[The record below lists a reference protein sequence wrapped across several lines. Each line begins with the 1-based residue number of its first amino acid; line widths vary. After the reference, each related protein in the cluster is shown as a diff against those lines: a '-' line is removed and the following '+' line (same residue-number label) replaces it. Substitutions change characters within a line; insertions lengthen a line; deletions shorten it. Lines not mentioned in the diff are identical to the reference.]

1 MPKTLTWGPV
11 SGASTVR
18 GTALLPRTPPKAIIR
33 HTFPLK
39 CGEQTGR
46 VLYAPQAGSFAF
58 VRDWR
63 FKRTLPLDI
72 IKINYK
78 IKKEDYM
85 EIIHNSNDLLQYYLY
100 RGSKTK
106 QFKIRKILYYFLI
119 PIMVI
124 FYGVYNFYTKDDNL
138 YLIIFFI
145 IGVLAFI
152 LLPKYLKNSYERHY
166 KNFINNNFGNLINKT
181 EIIEIMDDKI
191 INKNSISESSVN
203 ISEIKYLIELK
214 NNYVI
219 SINDAASLIL
229 PKNIESKNIVE
240 IIKQRNNLDIVDDTK
255 WKW

>member
-1 MPKTLTWGPV
+1 
-11 SGASTVR
+11 
-18 GTALLPRTPPKAIIR
+18 
-33 HTFPLK
+33 
-39 CGEQTGR
+39 
-46 VLYAPQAGSFAF
+46 
-58 VRDWR
+58 
-63 FKRTLPLDI
+63 
-72 IKINYK
+72 
-78 IKKEDYM
+78 M